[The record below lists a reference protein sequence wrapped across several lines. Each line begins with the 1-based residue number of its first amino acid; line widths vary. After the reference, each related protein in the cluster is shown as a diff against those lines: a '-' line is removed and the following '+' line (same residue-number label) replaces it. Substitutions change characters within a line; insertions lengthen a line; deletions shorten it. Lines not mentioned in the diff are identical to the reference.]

1 MIQAVALRRFN
12 TDGRYFEAD
21 DAMTLPD
28 AEFRVLEGM
37 GYVRRAPARKKI
49 AR

>member
-1 MIQAVALRRFN
+1 MINAVALRRFN
-12 TDGRYFEAD
+12 TEGRYYEPNAT
-21 DAMTLPD
+21 MSLPE